1 MDYFMYSNIDFLI
14 IFFIAL
20 LFVGMFKIQRKY
32 FARKYYE
39 LSRRIFGRGITL
51 RMMLI
56 RLIMIFGLSYLAYWL
71 TNDKEVVVLGILLGS
86 FLIVW
91 PVLLNPSTFDVNE
104 ITNHGNNVVHI
115 SRKGWIFLFISY
127 ASFILSAVTIA
138 YLSTSFGEYII
149 DQTIKSF
156 KSWLSS
162 AWWLILL
169 FILTSKNSE
178 WFENLLEKDIFKNEE
193 RLNQYD
199 NTDE

>member
-1 MDYFMYSNIDFLI
+1 NEVEVDYFMYSNIDFLI

-20 LFVGMFKIQRKY
+20 SFVGMFKIQRKY

-115 SRKGWIFLFISY
+115 SRKGWILLLISY
-127 ASFILSAVTIA
+127 ASFI
-138 YLSTSFGEYII
+138 
-149 DQTIKSF
+149 
-156 KSWLSS
+156 
-162 AWWLILL
+162 
-169 FILTSKNSE
+169 
-178 WFENLLEKDIFKNEE
+178 
-193 RLNQYD
+193 
-199 NTDE
+199 

>member
-138 YLSTSFGEYII
+138 YLSASFGEYII

>member
-1 MDYFMYSNIDFLI
+1 
-14 IFFIAL
+14 
-20 LFVGMFKIQRKY
+20 
-32 FARKYYE
+32 
-39 LSRRIFGRGITL
+39 
-51 RMMLI
+51 MMLI
-56 RLIMIFGLSYLAYWL
+56 RLIMIFGLSYLVYWL

-115 SRKGWIFLFISY
+115 SRKGWILLLISY